1 MSVSEASFRG
11 ACGWRDC
18 QEQKQVSIETLH
30 QDLQEIIHLLQ
41 DLQRNQL
48 AFYAVEHYQMTPHAD
63 EELYKLVCN
72 GLKPFGF
79 DPKGD

>member
-1 MSVSEASFRG
+1 MPSSEASFRG

-18 QEQKQVSIETLH
+18 QEQKQVSIETFH
-30 QDLQEIIHLLQ
+30 QELKEIIHLLQ
-41 DLQRNQL
+41 DLRRNQL
-48 AFYAVEHYQMTPHAD
+48 AFYAAEHYQMTPRAD

>member
-1 MSVSEASFRG
+1 MPSSEASFRE

-30 QDLQEIIHLLQ
+30 QELKEIIHLLQ

-48 AFYAVEHYQMTPHAD
+48 AFFAVEHYQMTPRAD

>member
-1 MSVSEASFRG
+1 MPSSEASFRG

-30 QDLQEIIHLLQ
+30 QELKEIIHLLQ

-48 AFYAVEHYQMTPHAD
+48 AFFAAEHYQMTPRAD